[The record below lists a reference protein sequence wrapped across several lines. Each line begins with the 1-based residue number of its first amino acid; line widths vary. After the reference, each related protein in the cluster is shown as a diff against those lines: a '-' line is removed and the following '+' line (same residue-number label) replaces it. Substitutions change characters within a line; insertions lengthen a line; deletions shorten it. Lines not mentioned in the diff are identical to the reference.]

1 MERQRR
7 RLAAILFAD
16 VVGSSR
22 LISRDESGVVARLLD
37 HLTARLAPAAKRRGG
52 RVVRLTGDGGL
63 VEFTSAVDALAAA
76 IEFQQAMT
84 LANRDE
90 AEDSAIRFR
99 IGLHLGDVIVE
110 HGDLYGDDVNV
121 AARLQE
127 VPPPGGIAVSRTVRE
142 AVAGRLAADF
152 TDLGE
157 LALKNIERT
166 VQAFAVSWQP
176 ADWPV
181 PAALGRSRAWPPSTW
196 PVAARSRSWLVW
208 PAAMAGVAMVLGTAW
223 LLVSPPPPT
232 KAQLQSLKAEDL
244 ERLLAERRAADAAA
258 AEKRRLEAEARVRAE
273 QDAAALRQADADLEK
288 AQADRRR
295 AENELAKLRAE
306 IAQNRAT
313 STDRQHLAESAAQRA
328 MEEAAQRRAEG
339 EANALRQAEAE
350 AQQKATAEAENKRR
364 ADEALAQ
371 AQAERLK
378 AEQEA
383 RARAAAEA
391 AVVEARRLREDAEAA
406 EAGLHLASVD
416 RQRLQVALTAQGHD
430 THGTDGV
437 FGPRTREM
445 IASWQR
451 RSGAT
456 ATGFFTPAQRDA
468 LLRAAGPAVAHWD
481 EDRKRGDEDRKK
493 ADEEHKKAELAKSA
507 PPLAAPPVVVPPL
520 SSSAANA
527 YDGTYAGASL
537 YARERLTVVVRI
549 DHGGGTGTIAAP
561 GCEDSSFS
569 MTISAT
575 GEIVGRGDLLCP
587 VDAVAVA
594 PVGPFTVSGR
604 AKGGAGDAAL
614 ALTMTT
620 NRGPSV
626 AFTLQPSRSVAVA
639 APAPPRVDRAAA
651 RFDGLYGG
659 VHLGSRSLDRFSVR
673 LDVKSGAGTGM
684 LSARGC
690 AAMPFAVSISPTGA
704 ITGDVDL
711 RCPIT
716 PDLVGAATIAGT
728 ADPRH
733 VTMTFTTGRNQDQI
747 TLDRLDH

>member
-76 IEFQQAMT
+76 IEFQQAMA
-84 LANRDE
+84 LANRAE

-142 AVAGRLAADF
+142 AVAGRIAADF

-157 LALKNIERT
+157 LALKNIERA

-181 PAALGRSRAWPPSTW
+181 PAAMGRSPAWLPPTW
-196 PVAARSRSWLVW
+196 PGAARTRSWLVW
-208 PAAMAGVAMVLGTAW
+208 PTVAAGVAMVVGTAW
-223 LLVSPPPPT
+223 LLVAPPPPT
-232 KAQLQSLKAEDL
+232 KAQLQSLKAEEL

-258 AEKRRLEAEARVRAE
+258 AEKTRLVEEARAKAE
-273 QDAAALRQADADLEK
+273 QDAAALRQADADLRK

-306 IAQNRAT
+306 IALNRAMGA
-313 STDRQHLAESAAQRA
+313 DRQHLAESAAQRA
-328 MEEAAQRRAEG
+328 MEEEAQRRAEA

-383 RARAAAEA
+383 KARAAAEA

-445 IASWQR
+445 IAGWQR

-456 ATGFFTPAQRDA
+456 ATGFFTMAQRDA
-468 LLRAAGPAVAHWD
+468 LLRAAGPAIARWD
-481 EDRKRGDEDRKK
+481 EDR
-493 ADEEHKKAELAKSA
+493 KKAELAKSA
-507 PPLAAPPVVVPPL
+507 PSIAAPPAAAPPVAAPPL
-520 SSSAANA
+520 SSPAASG

-537 YARERLTVVVRI
+537 YARERLSVVVRI

-561 GCEDSSFS
+561 GCEDSSFA
-569 MTISAT
+569 MTVSAT
-575 GEIVGRGDLLCP
+575 GEISGRGDLLCP

-604 AKGGAGDAAL
+604 ANGGADGSVL

-620 NRGPSV
+620 SRGPSV
-626 AFTLQPSRSVAVA
+626 AFTLQPSRSVA
-639 APAPPRVDRAAA
+639 APVSAPPRVDRAAA

-659 VHLGSRSLDRFSVR
+659 VHVGSRSLDRFSVR

-690 AAMPFAVSISPTGA
+690 ATMPFAVSISPTGA

-711 RCPIT
+711 KCPIT

>member
-22 LISRDESGVVARLLD
+22 LISRDESGTVARLLD

-63 VEFTSAVDALAAA
+63 VEFASAVDALAAA
-76 IEFQQAMT
+76 IEFQQAMA

-90 AEDSAIRFR
+90 AEDGAIRFR
-99 IGLHLGDVIVE
+99 VGLHLGDVIVE

-127 VPPPGGIAVSRTVRE
+127 VPSPGGIAVSRAVRE
-142 AVAGRLAADF
+142 AVAGRVAADF

-157 LALKNIERT
+157 LTLKNIGRP
-166 VQAFAVSWQP
+166 VAAFAVSWKP

-181 PAALGRSRAWPPSTW
+181 SATVGRISAWRVPVWRTNAW
-196 PVAARSRSWLVW
+196 PVAARPRPWLVW
-208 PAAMAGVAMVLGTAW
+208 SAAAAGVAMVVSGAW

-258 AEKRRLEAEARVRAE
+258 AEKKRLEDEARARAE

-295 AENELAKLRAE
+295 AENELAKLKAE
-306 IAQNRAT
+306 IALSRAAT
-313 STDRQHLAESAAQRA
+313 ADRQHLAESATQRA
-328 MEEAAQRRAEG
+328 MEEEAQRRAEA
-339 EANALRQAEAE
+339 EANALRLAEAE

-364 ADEALAQ
+364 ADEALAR

-383 RARAAAEA
+383 TARAAAEA
-391 AVVEARRLREDAEAA
+391 AVAEARRLREDAEAA
-406 EAGLHLASVD
+406 EAGLHLAPVD

-430 THGTDGV
+430 THGTDGM

-445 IASWQR
+445 IAGWQR
-451 RSGAT
+451 KSGAT
-456 ATGFFTPAQRDA
+456 ATGYFTMAQRDA
-468 LLRAAGPAVAHWD
+468 LLRAAAPAIARW
-481 EDRKRGDEDRKK
+481 DEDRKK
-493 ADEEHKKAELAKSA
+493 AELAKI
-507 PPLAAPPVVVPPL
+507 APPVDAPPVPLPTAAAPSVPQPP
-520 SSSAANA
+520 SSRAASTAGA
-527 YDGTYAGASL
+527 YDGTYSGASL
-537 YARERLTVVVRI
+537 YARERLTMMVRI
-549 DHGGGTGTIAAP
+549 DRGGGAGTITAL
-561 GCEDSSFS
+561 GCEDSSFT
-569 MTISAT
+569 MTVAAT
-575 GEIVGRGDLLCP
+575 GEISGRGDLVCP

-594 PVGPFTVSGR
+594 PVGPFTVGGR
-604 AKGGAGDAAL
+604 ASGSTL
-614 ALTMTT
+614 ALTLTT
-620 NRGPSV
+620 SRGPSV
-626 AFTLQPSRSVAVA
+626 AFTLQPSRSVAAA
-639 APAPPRVDRAAA
+639 APPPRIDRAAA

-673 LDVKSGAGTGM
+673 LDVRSGAGTGM
-684 LSARGC
+684 LSAPGC
-690 AAMPFAVSISPTGA
+690 AAMPFAVSISPTGTL
-704 ITGDVDL
+704 TGTVDL
-711 RCPIT
+711 KCPIT
-716 PDLVGAATIAGT
+716 PDLVGTAGISGT
-728 ADPRH
+728 VDSRR
-733 VTMTFTTGRNQDQI
+733 VRMIFTTDRNQDQL

>member
-22 LISRDESGVVARLLD
+22 LISRDESGTVARLLD
-37 HLTARLAPAAKRRGG
+37 HLAVRLAPAAKRRGG

-76 IEFQQAMT
+76 IEFQQAMA

-90 AEDSAIRFR
+90 AEEDAIRFR
-99 IGLHLGDVIVE
+99 VGLHLGDIIVE
-110 HGDLYGDDVNV
+110 HGDLYGDDVNL

-127 VPPPGGIAVSRTVRE
+127 VPSPGGIAVSRAVRE
-142 AVAGRLAADF
+142 AVVGRIAADF

-157 LALKNIERT
+157 LALKNLGRT
-166 VQAFAVSWQP
+166 VQAFAVSWTP

-181 PAALGRSRAWPPSTW
+181 PAEVGRPPAWPSPAW
-196 PVAARSRSWLVW
+196 PIAARPRRWLVW
-208 PAAMAGVAMVLGTAW
+208 PTVAAGIAMVVGSAW

-258 AEKRRLEAEARVRAE
+258 AEKRRLEEEAQVKAE

-306 IAQNRAT
+306 IAQNRAMNV
-313 STDRQHLAESAAQRA
+313 DRQHLAESAAQRA
-328 MEEAAQRRAEG
+328 MEEEAQRRAEA
-339 EANALRQAEAE
+339 EANALRLAEAE
-350 AQQKATAEAENKRR
+350 AQQKALAEAENKRR

-378 AEQEA
+378 ADQEA
-383 RARAAAEA
+383 TARAAAEA
-391 AVVEARRLREDAEAA
+391 AVAEARRLREDAEAA
-406 EAGLHLASVD
+406 ETGLRLASVD
-416 RQRLQVALTAQGHD
+416 RQRLQVALTVQGLD

-445 IASWQR
+445 IAGWQR
-451 RSGAT
+451 KSGAT
-456 ATGFFTPAQRDA
+456 ATGYFTLAQRDA
-468 LLRAAGPAVAHWD
+468 LLRAAAPAVTRWD
-481 EDRKRGDEDRKK
+481 EDRKR
-493 ADEEHKKAELAKSA
+493 AEEERKKAELAK
-507 PPLAAPPVVVPPL
+507 LAPPVDSLAQPT
-520 SSSAANA
+520 SSPTQSTAES
-527 YDGTYAGASL
+527 YDGTYSGTSL
-537 YARERLTVVVRI
+537 YARERLTAKVRI
-549 DHGGGTGTIAAP
+549 ERGRGAGTIAAP
-561 GCEDSSFS
+561 GCEDSSFA
-569 MTISAT
+569 MTVSAT
-575 GEIVGRGDLLCP
+575 GEISGRGDLLCP

-594 PVGPFTVSGR
+594 PVGPFKVSGR
-604 AKGGAGDAAL
+604 ARGGEGGSAL
-614 ALTMTT
+614 ALTLTT
-620 NRGPSV
+620 SRGPSII
-626 AFTLQPSRSVAVA
+626 FTLQPARSVAAA
-639 APAPPRVDRAAA
+639 APPPPRVDRAAV

-659 VHLGSRSLDRFSVR
+659 VHLGSRSLDRFSIR
-673 LDVKSGAGTGM
+673 LDVRSGAGTGV

-704 ITGDVDL
+704 IAGNVEL
-711 RCPIT
+711 KCPIT
-716 PDLVGAATIAGT
+716 PDLVGAAIIAGT
-728 ADPRH
+728 IDPRR
-733 VTMTFTTGRNQDQI
+733 VTMTFTTDRNQDQI

>member
-1 MERQRR
+1 MERHRR

-22 LISRDESGVVARLLD
+22 LISRDESGTVARLLD

-76 IEFQQAMT
+76 IEFQQAMA

-90 AEDSAIRFR
+90 AEDRAIHFR
-99 IGLHLGDVIVE
+99 VGLHLGDVIVE
-110 HGDLYGDDVNV
+110 HGDLYGDDVNL

-127 VPPPGGIAVSRTVRE
+127 VPSPGGIAVSRAVRE
-142 AVAGRLAADF
+142 AVTGRIAADF
-152 TDLGE
+152 VDLGE

-166 VQAFAVSWQP
+166 VQAFAVSWKP

-181 PAALGRSRAWPPSTW
+181 PVEVGRAHAWPVPTWPPLTW
-196 PVAARSRSWLVW
+196 PVAARPRAWLVW
-208 PAAMAGVAMVLGTAW
+208 PTVAAGIAMVVGSTW

-258 AEKRRLEAEARVRAE
+258 AEKKRLEEEARVKAE

-295 AENELAKLRAE
+295 AENELAKLKAE

-313 STDRQHLAESAAQRA
+313 NADRQHLVESAAQRA
-328 MEEAAQRRAEG
+328 MEEEAQRRAEA
-339 EANALRQAEAE
+339 EAKALRVAEAE

-378 AEQEA
+378 ADQEA
-383 RARAAAEA
+383 TARAAAEA
-391 AVVEARRLREDAEAA
+391 AVAEARRLREDAEAA
-406 EAGLHLASVD
+406 EAGLHLAPVD
-416 RQRLQVALTAQGHD
+416 RQRLQVALTVQGHD
-430 THGTDGV
+430 THGTDGM

-445 IASWQR
+445 IAGWQR
-451 RSGAT
+451 KSGAT
-456 ATGFFTPAQRDA
+456 ATGFFTMAQRDA
-468 LLRAAGPAVAHWD
+468 LLRAAAPAVARWE
-481 EDRKRGDEDRKK
+481 EDRRKAEEDR
-493 ADEEHKKAELAKSA
+493 KKAELAK
-507 PPLAAPPVVVPPL
+507 LAPPVDPPAPPT
-520 SSSAANA
+520 SARTQSAAEA
-527 YDGTYAGASL
+527 YDGIYSGTSL
-537 YARERLTVVVRI
+537 YARERLAARVRI
-549 DHGGGTGTIAAP
+549 DHGSGAGTIAAP

-569 MTISAT
+569 MTVSAT
-575 GEIVGRGDLLCP
+575 GEISGRGDLLCP

-604 AKGGAGDAAL
+604 ARGGDGGSTL
-614 ALTMTT
+614 ALTLTT
-620 NRGPSV
+620 SRGPSI
-626 AFTLQPSRSVAVA
+626 AFTLQPSRNVA
-639 APAPPRVDRAAA
+639 AAPPPPPRVDLAAS

-690 AAMPFAVSISPTGA
+690 AAMPFAVSISRTGVLTGA
-704 ITGDVDL
+704 VDL
-711 RCPIT
+711 KCPLT
-716 PDLVGAATIAGT
+716 PDLVGAAIIAGT
-728 ADPRH
+728 VDPRH
-733 VTMTFTTGRNQDQI
+733 VTMTFTTDRNQDQI